1 MNPAAPKPKETDSLQ
16 LHPEIRA
23 RLEQE
28 LNEAIESYVLDVPA
42 LRTAPR
48 VTPQEIRASL
58 APFDFSQPV
67 DPSRALQFVVENLRK
82 NQVHPSHP
90 RYFGLFN
97 PSPTTMGIVA
107 DTLVAAFNPQLA
119 VWGHNPFSVEVER
132 HLIQSLGALFGYA
145 SGEADGTLATGG
157 SEANH
162 TALLAS
168 LTAAFPDF
176 HEKGL
181 RGLKAQPVFYV
192 SAEGHHSFQK
202 MSRLTGLGSEA
213 IREIPVNDQ
222 LQMDMGI
229 LAEQIQKDRKAG
241 YAPFLIVATA
251 GTTNAG
257 AIDPLPEIAEIAVK
271 EKLWLHADAAWEGA
285 LALAPRYRKLLAG
298 IDRADSIT
306 FDAHKWL
313 SVPVGAGIFLTRHPD
328 ILSRTFHISAA
339 YVPPKAEGPGIV
351 DPIAHSIQWSR
362 RFIGLKIFL
371 SLAVAGW
378 EGYARNIEHMAAMG
392 NELRRKLAASQWA
405 EIFPNPLPIVCFVDA
420 AHREGRSAEYLEAI
434 VREVVASGDAW
445 ISATKLR
452 RDVPV
457 LRACITNFR
466 TGPEDLQGLIDSLE
480 RARERMAG
488 RGAGHQP

>member
-1 MNPAAPKPKETDSLQ
+1 MNPATPKPMEIDSLQ
-16 LHPEIRA
+16 LNPDVRA
-23 RLEQE
+23 LIARE
-28 LNEAIESYVLDVPA
+28 LNAAIESYVSDVPY
-42 LRTAPR
+42 LRAAPN
-48 VTPQEIRASL
+48 VAPQEIRAVL
-58 APFDFSQPV
+58 APYDFSQPV
-67 DPSRALQFVVENLRK
+67 DPSTALHFVIENLCK
-82 NQVHPSHP
+82 NQVHAAHP
-90 RYFGLFN
+90 KYFGLFN
-97 PSPTTMGIVA
+97 PSPTTMGIAA

-132 HLIQSLGALFGYA
+132 HLILSLGGPFGYK
-145 SGEADGTLATGG
+145 SGELDGTFTTGG

-176 HEKGL
+176 HQKGL

-213 IREIPVNDQ
+213 IREISVTNQ
-222 LQMDMGI
+222 LQMRTD
-229 LAEQIQKDRKAG
+229 LLKDQIRKDRQAAL
-241 YAPFLIVATA
+241 APFLIVATA

-257 AIDPLPEIAEIAVK
+257 AIDPLPEISEIAAK
-271 EKLWLHADAAWEGA
+271 EKLWLHADAAWGGA
-285 LALAPRYRKLLAG
+285 LALSPEYRNLLAG
-298 IDRADSIT
+298 IERADSIT

-362 RFIGLKIFL
+362 RFIGLKVFL

-392 NELRRKLAASQWA
+392 NELRRKLAAAGWT
-405 EIFPNPLPIVCFVDA
+405 EIFPNPLPIICFVDA
-420 AHREGRSAEYLEAI
+420 NHPKGKSSDYLEAI
-434 VREVVASGDAW
+434 AGEVVSSGEAW
-445 ISATKLR
+445 ISTTKLR
-452 RDVPV
+452 RDIPV

-466 TGPEDLQGLIDSLE
+466 TGPDDLQGLVDSLE
-480 RARERMAG
+480 RARTRVAAI
-488 RGAGHQP
+488 RC